1 MTDAILVIG
10 GGIAGINCA
19 MNAAKYGAQVY
30 LVDDTA
36 SIGGMMARLD
46 KTFPTNDCS
55 ICIEAP
61 QMYEVDNHDKIKIL
75 TQTEV
80 RRVQKAD
87 GIFKVRLVK
96 KAKFIDE
103 EKCTGCG
110 ACVEACPVS
119 LPDELDGKVGGKRKL
134 ISMAF
139 PQAVPNVVS
148 LDARCRSGQMRAAG
162 ACVGGC
168 TVDCSQCRECP
179 IAYCVKACE
188 KEGKKA
194 VMLWQANRN
203 IDLDIK
209 SIVVATGIQNAP
221 PAGDLLG
228 YDRFANVI
236 TNTEF
241 ERLMNAGG
249 PTAGHIIR
257 PSDRQP
263 ARRIAW
269 VQCAGRGLGE
279 GRGTPYCSKVC
290 CMIATKQTI
299 IAKEH
304 DPSVATTIFYN
315 DLKAYGKGFWG
326 FHRKAVENGVRFARA
341 RPYVVSEDP
350 GYAQPD
356 GALRG
361 FGYGRAAA
369 SRGRPARIV
378 HGTHPRRPQRTA
390 GQDPED
396 GAGSPRLF
404 QGEGSPPGAARDRGG
419 RDLSLRRRHRAD
431 RHRRVRVPGHG
442 GRYEG
447 RLFSNLM
454 GSFSDARRCISRV
467 SLRRTVKYASAT
479 RLCAP

>member
-1 MTDAILVIG
+1 MTDATDAILVIG

-19 MNAAKYGAQVY
+19 MNAAKYGTKVY

-61 QMYEVDNHDKIKIL
+61 QMYEVDNHDRIEIL
-75 TQTEV
+75 TNTEV
-80 RRVQKAD
+80 RRVQKSD
-87 GIFKVRLVK
+87 GVFKVRLVK

-119 LPDELDGKVGGKRKL
+119 LPDELDGKVGGRRKL

-139 PQAVPNVVS
+139 PQAVPNVVT
-148 LDARCRSGQMRAAG
+148 LDPRCRSGQMREAG

-168 TVDCSQCRECP
+168 AVDCSQCRECP
-179 IAYCVKACE
+179 IAHCVKACE

-194 VMLWQANRN
+194 VMLWQAAKN
-203 IDLDIK
+203 IDVAVR
-209 SIVVATGIQNAP
+209 SIVVATGIKNAP

-249 PTAGHIIR
+249 PTEGHIIR
-257 PSDRQP
+257 PSDQRH

-299 IAKEH
+299 ITKEH
-304 DPSVATTIFYN
+304 DPEAETTIFYN
-315 DLKAYGKGFWG
+315 DLKAYGKGFWE
-326 FHRKAVENGVRFARA
+326 FYRKARENDVRFVRA
-341 RPYVVSEDP
+341 RPYEVVEDP
-350 GYAQPD
+350 ETKNLTVRYEDLDTGEIHRHEVEMLVLSTGLIPGDRNERLAKMLKLELDHLGFFKEKDPLRSPLETDVAGIYLCG
-356 GALRG
+356 GATG
-361 FGYGRAAA
+361 PIDISESVSQAAA
-369 SRGRPARIV
+369 
-378 HGTHPRRPQRTA
+378 
-390 GQDPED
+390 
-396 GAGSPRLF
+396 
-404 QGEGSPPGAARDRGG
+404 AAMKAV
-419 RDLSLRRRHRAD
+419 LSH
-431 RHRRVRVPGHG
+431 
-442 GRYEG
+442 
-447 RLFSNLM
+447 
-454 GSFSDARRCISRV
+454 
-467 SLRRTVKYASAT
+467 
-479 RLCAP
+479 